1 MPPTEA
7 NNRLAPRKRIRSK
20 PFKTP
25 MTWDEKRCKN
35 FNMAA
40 SPRGIIATTTIYS
53 GKQPPSS
60 PPFGCGYAALG
71 NLLCKSVTPPLG
83 GDVSRMPFTV
93 QSIDTASYEIS
104 TDTETTVRFGT
115 CLHRNRRALL
125 SLLQGLGH
133 PRAVPPSSQSAS
145 IHGRHVG

>member
-71 NLLCKSVTPPLG
+71 KLLCKSRTPPF
-83 GDVSRMPFTV
+83 RMGRYRDDQKKRPGRV
-93 QSIDTASYEIS
+93 EQPGESEVGRLMSL
-104 TDTETTVRFGT
+104 RK
-115 CLHRNRRALL
+115 ALL
-125 SLLQGLGH
+125 NNA
-133 PRAVPPSSQSAS
+133 RV
-145 IHGRHVG
+145 RH